1 MRHLLILFTFFSVT
15 SFFTPPIYSQ
25 DSTIAE
31 KSIQALNKKLKRQAE
46 IRDSLMLQN
55 SNRISVEDIKRNN
68 RNLDELV
75 VMQRDKEARQK
86 KSLYKKI
93 AIGVAFLLIFIFG
106 VLRSRKKKAINWNF
120 KNRNKFMILLM

>member
-106 VLRSRKKKAINWNF
+106 VLRSRKKKAIN
-120 KNRNKFMILLM
+120 